1 MNPPLPTPE
10 ALARTYH
17 SHSYADPWNA
27 VEDYNRVMEYQ
38 GRHPNKGSC
47 AVANALDLPRSR
59 VRPWLDGSKPDPVRA
74 IQIADRHGWLRLDY
88 HDQQFQA
95 LNRLVA
101 WVYSGGSIAEESWV
115 PQFSLDGPSD
125 REQLT
130 THFGVLGV
138 EWTTVHDDEESRATE
153 LRPAEHASV
162 LGRVLSVIGAPVS
175 GKGPATDLSL
185 PAYLD
190 GAPTD
195 VRQAF
200 ADVYLQ
206 NRAVEHAD
214 KRTLTINEERSA
226 AFRRELA
233 ALLRELSGESVT
245 AAEKYVTIS
254 SAARTALASKGM
266 RAV

>member
-1 MNPPLPTPE
+1 VL
-10 ALARTYH
+10 
-17 SHSYADPWNA
+17 
-27 VEDYNRVMEYQ
+27 EYS
-38 GRHPNKGSC
+38 GANPNKGSS
-47 AVANALDLPRSR
+47 AVANALDLPRGR
-59 VRPWLDGSKPDPVRA
+59 IRPWLDGAKPDPVRA
-74 IQIADRHGWLRLDY
+74 IQVADRHDWLRLDF

-115 PQFSLDGPSD
+115 PQFSLDGAAD

-130 THFGVLGV
+130 THFGVLGID
-138 EWTTVHDDEESRATE
+138 WTTVHDDESSRATE
-153 LRPAEHASV
+153 LRPTEHASV
-162 LGRVLSVIGAPVS
+162 LGRVLSVLGAPVS
-175 GKGPATDLSL
+175 GKGATTDLSL
-185 PAYLD
+185 PEYLD
-190 GAPTD
+190 AAPTEI
-195 VRQAF
+195 RQSF

-206 NRAVEHAD
+206 NRAVEHDD

-233 ALLRELSGESVT
+233 ALLRDLSGESVT

-254 SAARTALASKGM
+254 ADARTALASKGL